1 MIRLFR
7 RGALLTGIALLA
19 GCASYSGIAPEA
31 RQLDG
36 AALERQAAA
45 IPTVTWPKTD
55 WWQDFHDPVLSGLIG
70 QALADSPNL
79 QASVARLNRAKAVS
93 GLAESALWP
102 QVNASLSSN
111 RQRFSEHGLI
121 PPPYAGTRQNVNEL
135 QFGGQWEIDFFG
147 KNRAGLEAAIGELR
161 ANEADHQAARQMLAT
176 NVARRY
182 YNLAQQIAQR
192 ALAEQRKQ
200 QRSDL
205 AGLVERRFK
214 AGLDTRVEL
223 ESAQGTIPESA
234 RDIAAL
240 DAQIA
245 VSRHALAVLTGQA
258 PNAVDDIAPTLPQ
271 TSPLAL
277 PAALPANLL
286 GHRADVAA
294 ARWRVE
300 SALHGLEYT
309 QAMFY
314 PNINLRFF
322 TGFSAIGFDHWLDAG
337 SRVPGIG
344 IAVSLPIFDAGRLRS
359 LYHLSAGFVDSS
371 VSTYNA
377 TLLDALRD
385 VADQLSTL
393 QALETQLTHQKS
405 AEASAQRSYDLALQ
419 RFQADISDRLNVLD
433 VATKLIAQQQISVDL
448 QARRIDTRIL
458 LIHALGGGFT
468 EDPAPAVVPVAASEP
483 VTN

>member
-1 MIRLFR
+1 MIRSIR
-7 RGALLTGIALLA
+7 HGALFTGIALLT

-205 AGLVERRFK
+205 AALVERRFK

-245 VSRHALAVLTGQA
+245 VSRQ
-258 PNAVDDIAPTLPQ
+258 D
-271 TSPLAL
+271 
-277 PAALPANLL
+277 
-286 GHRADVAA
+286 RK
-294 ARWRVE
+294 
-300 SALHGLEYT
+300 
-309 QAMFY
+309 
-314 PNINLRFF
+314 
-322 TGFSAIGFDHWLDAG
+322 
-337 SRVPGIG
+337 
-344 IAVSLPIFDAGRLRS
+344 
-359 LYHLSAGFVDSS
+359 S
-371 VSTYNA
+371 V
-377 TLLDALRD
+377 
-385 VADQLSTL
+385 V
-393 QALETQLTHQKS
+393 
-405 AEASAQRSYDLALQ
+405 
-419 RFQADISDRLNVLD
+419 
-433 VATKLIAQQQISVDL
+433 
-448 QARRIDTRIL
+448 
-458 LIHALGGGFT
+458 
-468 EDPAPAVVPVAASEP
+468 
-483 VTN
+483 